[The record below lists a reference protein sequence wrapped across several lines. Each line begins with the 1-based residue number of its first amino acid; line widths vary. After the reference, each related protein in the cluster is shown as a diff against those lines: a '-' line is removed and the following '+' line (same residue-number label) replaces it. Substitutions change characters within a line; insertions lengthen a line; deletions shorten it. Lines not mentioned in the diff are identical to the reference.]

1 MGMNQTIAITSPL
14 SGEVI
19 RLEQV
24 PDQAFAQKQMGDGV
38 AIIPSNGRLMA
49 PFDGIVLHL
58 VSTKHAI
65 IVQHDSG
72 LQLLLHFGLNTVRL
86 KGKGFIAH
94 VANGDRIHAGQLMLE
109 IDLDYIKSLGY
120 STWTPIVVANED
132 VRVQID
138 RTYKTF
144 HAGESDMMR
153 VVLPV

>member
-1 MGMNQTIAITSPL
+1 MGMKQTIAITSPL

-49 PFDGIVLHL
+49 PFDGIVLHM

-65 IVQHDSG
+65 IVQHASG

-94 VANGDRIHAGQLMLE
+94 VANGDRVYAGQLMLE

-132 VRVQID
+132 VKVQID

-144 HAGESDMMR
+144 HAGESGMMS

>member
-1 MGMNQTIAITSPL
+1 MNQTIAITSPL

-65 IVQHDSG
+65 IVQHASG
-72 LQLLLHFGLNTVRL
+72 LQLLLHFGLNTVHL
-86 KGKGFIAH
+86 EGKGFIAH
-94 VANGDRIHAGQLMLE
+94 VANGDRVYAGQLMME
-109 IDLDYIKSLGY
+109 IDLEYIQSMGY

-132 VRVQID
+132 FKVHIES
-138 RTYKTF
+138 TYKTV
-144 HAGESDMMR
+144 HAGDSGMMS

>member
-1 MGMNQTIAITSPL
+1 MKQSIAISSPM

-24 PDQAFAQKQMGDGV
+24 PDLAFAQKRMGDGV

-65 IVQHDSG
+65 IVQHASG
-72 LQLLLHFGLNTVRL
+72 LQLLMHFGLNTVHL
-86 KGKGFIAH
+86 QGKGFTSH
-94 VANGDRIHAGQLMLE
+94 VANGDRVYAGQLMME
-109 IDLDYIKSLGY
+109 IDLDLLASLGY
-120 STWTPIVVANED
+120 STCTPIVVANED
-132 VRVQID
+132 YRVQID
-138 RTYKTF
+138 SSYKTVQ
-144 HAGESDMMR
+144 AGDSGMMN

>member
-24 PDQAFAQKQMGDGV
+24 PDLAFAEKRMGDGV
-38 AIIPSNGRLMA
+38 AIIPTNGRLMA

-65 IVQHDSG
+65 IVQHASG
-72 LQLLLHFGLNTVRL
+72 LQLLMHFGLNTVL
-86 KGKGFIAH
+86 LQGEGFVAH
-94 VANGDRIHAGQLMLE
+94 VASGDRIYAGQLMIE
-109 IDLDYIKSLGY
+109 IDLELIKRLGY

-132 VRVQID
+132 YSVRID
-138 RTYKTF
+138 SNYKTVY
-144 HAGESDMMR
+144 AGESGMMN
-153 VVLPV
+153 VELPV

>member
-1 MGMNQTIAITSPL
+1 MNQTIAITSPL

-24 PDQAFAQKQMGDGV
+24 PDQAFAQKHMGDGV

-65 IVQHDSG
+65 IVQHASG

-86 KGKGFIAH
+86 EGKGFIAH
-94 VANGDRIHAGQLMLE
+94 VANGDRVYAGQLMLE
-109 IDLDYIKSLGY
+109 IDLDYVQSLGY

-132 VRVQID
+132 CRVQIESS
-138 RTYKTF
+138 YKTV
-144 HAGESDMMR
+144 HAGDSGMMNV
-153 VVLPV
+153 VVLPG